1 MKTRY
6 VIQRDTRAWK
16 FQVWA
21 AFGISILAC
30 VVGVG
35 AIPGDPTDR
44 GFVAMGLVFS
54 LFASFALAKTERDNR
69 DGQVDTQGWVLAVW
83 AAFGISLAIT
93 AWGLW
98 IMPME
103 VWAKRY
109 LGVSWLFL
117 VSSAFTLSKT
127 LRDRHEA
134 DLLEREYQAQRQ
146 AQQVAAAPA
155 GGKLEASATS
165 AAPVAAAERATTP
178 R

>member
-1 MKTRY
+1 MKARF

-21 AFGISILAC
+21 AFAISALAC
-30 VVGVG
+30 AAGVL
-35 AIPGDPTDR
+35 AIPGDPTDS
-44 GFVAMGLVFS
+44 GFVAMGLLFS

-83 AAFGISLAIT
+83 AAFGISLAVT

-98 IMPME
+98 ILPMD

-109 LGVSWLFL
+109 LAVSWLFM
-117 VSSAFTLSKT
+117 VSGAFTLSKT

-134 DLLEREYQAQRQ
+134 DLLEREYQAER
-146 AQQVAAAPA
+146 QQVRASGAAPTPA
-155 GGKLEASATS
+155 PAP
-165 AAPVAAAERATTP
+165 AADAP
-178 R
+178 RSQT